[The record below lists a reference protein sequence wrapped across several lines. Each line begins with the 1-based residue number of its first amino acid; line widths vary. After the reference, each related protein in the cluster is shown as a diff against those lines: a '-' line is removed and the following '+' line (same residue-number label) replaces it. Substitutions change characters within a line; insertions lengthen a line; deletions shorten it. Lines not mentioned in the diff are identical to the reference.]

1 MHLAV
6 RTALDRRERPAPRGL
21 TQDQLNALIA
31 DIASDINGFI
41 GASVVD
47 VEAGLPLA
55 SHSVRPDFDLDVAS
69 AYNSEMVKNK
79 RKTIDALRLEA
90 TLEDMLLTLDTQL
103 HLIKMIEGDTF
114 IYLAAD
120 RQATNLALLRSAV
133 NRHVAALNA

>member
-1 MHLAV
+1 MA
-6 RTALDRRERPAPRGL
+6 
-21 TQDQLNALIA
+21 TQDELNTLIA
-31 DIASDINGFI
+31 DIAADINGFI

-47 VEAGLPLA
+47 LESGMPLA
-55 SHSVRPDFDLDVAS
+55 SSSVRPDFDLDVAS
-69 AYNSEMVKNK
+69 AYNSEIVKNK
-79 RKTIDALRLEA
+79 MRTIEALGLDA

-103 HLIKMIEGDTF
+103 HLLKMVTGTMF

>member
-1 MHLAV
+1 V
-6 RTALDRRERPAPRGL
+6 TAWGGLCRAQLDLGSIMT
-21 TQDQLNALIA
+21 TQDALNTLIA
-31 DIASDINGFI
+31 DIARDTNGFI

-47 VEAGLPLA
+47 LESGMPLT
-55 SHSVRPDFDLDVAS
+55 SSSVRPDFDLDVAS
-69 AYNSEMVKNK
+69 AYNSEIVKNK
-79 RKTIDALRLEA
+79 MRTIEALGLDA

-103 HLIKMIEGDTF
+103 HLLKMITDDTF

>member
-1 MHLAV
+1 MA
-6 RTALDRRERPAPRGL
+6 

-31 DIASDINGFI
+31 DIAGDINGFI

-47 VEAGLPLA
+47 VESGLPLA
-55 SHSVRPDFDLDVAS
+55 SNSVRPDFDLDVAS

-79 RKTIDALRLEA
+79 RKTIDALRLDA
-90 TLEDMLLTLDTQL
+90 ALEDMLLTLDTQL
-103 HLIKMIEGDTF
+103 HLLKMIDDDTF

-120 RQATNLALLRSAV
+120 RQATNIALLRSAV

>member
-1 MHLAV
+1 MA
-6 RTALDRRERPAPRGL
+6 

-47 VEAGLPLA
+47 VESGLPLA

-103 HLIKMIEGDTF
+103 HLIKMIEAIPSSTSQPTVRRRTSPSSARRGT
-114 IYLAAD
+114 
-120 RQATNLALLRSAV
+120 ATWRP
-133 NRHVAALNA
+133 